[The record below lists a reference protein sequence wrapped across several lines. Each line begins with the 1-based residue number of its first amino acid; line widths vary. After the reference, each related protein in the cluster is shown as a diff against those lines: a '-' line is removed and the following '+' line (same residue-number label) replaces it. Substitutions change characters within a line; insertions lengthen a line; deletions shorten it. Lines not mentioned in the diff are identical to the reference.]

1 MTQRRAH
8 VASTAIVTFKV
19 TPDERQ
25 AMIDRANALGVAL
38 SEYIRQAA
46 LPQQPAIEY
55 TEHSRES
62 LALVGGTT

>member
-1 MTQRRAH
+1 
-8 VASTAIVTFKV
+8 
-19 TPDERQ
+19 
-25 AMIDRANALGVAL
+25 MIDRANALGVAL